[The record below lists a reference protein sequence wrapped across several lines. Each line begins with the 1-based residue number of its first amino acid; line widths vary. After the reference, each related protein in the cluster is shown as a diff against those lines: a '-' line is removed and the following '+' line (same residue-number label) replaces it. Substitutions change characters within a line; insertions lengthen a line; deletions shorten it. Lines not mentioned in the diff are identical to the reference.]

1 MLDSATQ
8 YDEKRLLLLISQD
21 SNYAFQFIY
30 DLHKDN
36 IYRVALM
43 LLNSPLLAEEVVQDV
58 FLKLWFERKN
68 LQELQSLDNWLFIVA
83 RNHCLKQL
91 KKIAF
96 EWKNIDDLSAS
107 EKLSVEEHPEDYLDQ
122 NIYKSLHQNA
132 ISNLTDHQKKVY
144 ELVKLQNLSHQEVAT
159 KLKISPLTVNKHLVR
174 ALKQIRK
181 YLKESGFNLFSTF
194 F

>member
-1 MLDSATQ
+1 MSDTATP

-36 IYRVALM
+36 IYRVAIM
-43 LLNSPLLAEEVVQDV
+43 ILNSPILAEEVVQDV

-68 LQELQSLDNWLFIVA
+68 LTELQSLENWLFIVA
-83 RNHCLKQL
+83 RNHCLKQFR
-91 KKIAF
+91 KIAA
-96 EWKNIDDLSAS
+96 EWKRIDDYRVVEDSLF
-107 EKLSVEEHPEDYLDQ
+107 EEHPENGIDK
-122 NIYKSLHQNA
+122 NIYHNLHENA
-132 ISNLTDHQKKVY
+132 ISTLTEHQKKVY
-144 ELVKLQNLSHQEVAT
+144 ELVKLRNLSHQEVAS

-181 YLKESGFNLFSTF
+181 YIKESGFNLFSLF
-194 F
+194 L

>member
-1 MLDSATQ
+1 MSNTATT

-36 IYRVALM
+36 IYRVAILI
-43 LLNSPLLAEEVVQDV
+43 LNSPILAEEVVQDV

-68 LQELQSLDNWLFIVA
+68 LTELQSLENWLFIVA

-91 KKIAF
+91 RKIAS
-96 EWKNIDDLSAS
+96 EWKHIDDYNADENSLY
-107 EKLSVEEHPEDYLDQ
+107 EEHPENGLDK
-122 NIYKSLHQNA
+122 NIYHNLHQNA
-132 ISNLTDHQKKVY
+132 LSTLTEHQKRVY

-159 KLKISPLTVNKHLVR
+159 KLEISPLTVNKHLVR

-181 YLKESGFNLFSTF
+181 YIKESGFNLFSF
-194 F
+194 FL

>member
-1 MLDSATQ
+1 MLELAQ

-21 SNYAFQFIY
+21 SNYAFQLIY

-43 LLNSPLLAEEVVQDV
+43 ILNSPILAEEVVQDV

-68 LQELQSLDNWLFIVA
+68 LIELKSLENWLFIVA

-91 KKIAF
+91 RKIAA
-96 EWKNIDDLSAS
+96 EWKNMDEYKSTSNSLFQ
-107 EKLSVEEHPEDYLDQ
+107 EEHPENRIDQ
-122 NIYKSLHQNA
+122 NIYQSVHQNA
-132 ISNLTDHQKKVY
+132 LSNLTEHQKKVY
-144 ELVKLQNLSHQEVAT
+144 ELVKLENLSHQEAAT
-159 KLKISPLTVNKHLVR
+159 KLNISPLTVNKHLVR

-181 YLKESGFNLFSTF
+181 YLKEAGFNLFSTF
-194 F
+194 L

>member
-1 MLDSATQ
+1 MLETTQ

-36 IYRVALM
+36 IYRVAILI
-43 LLNSPLLAEEVVQDV
+43 LNSPILAEEVVQDV

-68 LQELQSLDNWLFIVA
+68 LNELQSLENWLFIVA

-91 KKIAF
+91 KKIAS
-96 EWKNIDDLSAS
+96 EWKNIGGYSAS
-107 EKLSVEEHPEDYLDQ
+107 ENELFEEHPENGLDK
-122 NIYKSLHQNA
+122 NIYKSIHKNA
-132 ISNLTDHQKKVY
+132 VSQLTEHQKKVY

-174 ALKQIRK
+174 ALKSIRK
-181 YLKESGFNLFSTF
+181 YLKEAGFNLFSTF

>member
-1 MLDSATQ
+1 MSNTATL

-36 IYRVALM
+36 IYRVAIM
-43 LLNSPLLAEEVVQDV
+43 ILNSPILAEEVVQDV

-68 LQELQSLDNWLFIVA
+68 LIELQSLENWLFIVA

-91 KKIAF
+91 RKIAS
-96 EWKNIDDLSAS
+96 EWKRIDDYTVVEDSLF
-107 EKLSVEEHPEDYLDQ
+107 EEHPENGIDK
-122 NIYKSLHQNA
+122 NIYHNLHENA
-132 ISNLTDHQKKVY
+132 IATLTEHQKKVY
-144 ELVKLQNLSHQEVAT
+144 ELVKLQNLSHQEVAS

-181 YLKESGFNLFSTF
+181 YIKESGFNLFSLF
-194 F
+194 L

>member
-1 MLDSATQ
+1 MSDTATP

-36 IYRVALM
+36 IYRVAIM
-43 LLNSPLLAEEVVQDV
+43 ILNSPILAEEVVQDV

-68 LQELQSLDNWLFIVA
+68 LTELQSLENWLFIVA
-83 RNHCLKQL
+83 RNHCLKQFR
-91 KKIAF
+91 KIAA
-96 EWKNIDDLSAS
+96 EWKRIDDYRVVEDSLF
-107 EKLSVEEHPEDYLDQ
+107 EEHPENGIDK
-122 NIYKSLHQNA
+122 NIYHNLHENA
-132 ISNLTDHQKKVY
+132 IATLTEHQKKVY
-144 ELVKLQNLSHQEVAT
+144 ELVKLQNLSHHEVAS

-181 YLKESGFNLFSTF
+181 YIKESGFNLFSLF
-194 F
+194 L